1 MRIQID
7 DRNLRETLANAK
19 AVAAKPPMKDVATIL
34 AQGIRNAFRSE
45 ADPWGAPW
53 PPHSPLTLARRRSR
67 GSASRQRL
75 LDTGRLYASIR
86 DEHTDT
92 SATITAGQGLPDP
105 RAVAN
110 QFGTTNAG
118 RGRSVRIPARPF
130 FPLRD
135 ERTVSLP
142 DQWQAQI
149 EGVIAERLERA
160 AA

>member
-1 MRIQID
+1 MYIQID

-19 AVAAKPPMKDVATIL
+19 AAAAKPPMKDVATIL
-34 AQGIRNAFRSE
+34 AQGVRNAFRSE

-53 PPHSPLTLARRRSR
+53 PPHSPLTLAKRRKR

-86 DEHTDT
+86 DEYTDT

-105 RAVAN
+105 RATVN
-110 QFGTTNAG
+110 QFGTANAG
-118 RGRSVRIPARPF
+118 RSRSVRIPARPF

-135 ERTVSLP
+135 ERTASLP

-149 EGVIAERLERA
+149 NGVVAQQLEKVA
-160 AA
+160 A

>member
-1 MRIQID
+1 MDVQID

-45 ADPWGAPW
+45 TDPWGAPW
-53 PPHSPLTLARRRSR
+53 PPHSPLTLSV
-67 GSASRQRL
+67 SRQRL

-86 DEHTDT
+86 DEHTET
-92 SATITAGQGLPDP
+92 SASISVGAGLPDP
-105 RAVAN
+105 RATVN

-118 RGRSVRIPARPF
+118 RSRNVRIPARPF

-149 EGVIAERLERA
+149 EGLIAERLEKA

>member
-1 MRIQID
+1 MDIQID

-19 AVAAKPPMKDVATIL
+19 AAAAKPPMKDVATIL

-53 PPHSPLTLARRRSR
+53 PPHSPLTLAKRRTR

-92 SATITAGQGLPDP
+92 SASISVGEGLPDP
-105 RAVAN
+105 RATVN
-110 QFGTTNAG
+110 QFGTNNAG
-118 RGRSVRIPARPF
+118 RGRSVRIPPRPF

-149 EGVIAERLERA
+149 DGVIAERLEKA